1 MCSSSSPLFSPGW
14 WRLCVCCQQP
24 SSIGDSSPSYSHSH
38 HSPPQLGEHPSLLHP
53 ISMHWS
59 IPRLSDWVLNMI
71 QQGYSSLL
79 ADPPLHKCHALVY
92 SSRHQEACT
101 SGCTSESGFSSQYFL
116 FPKKDGGLWA
126 ILDLRLLNYAFMN
139 QPFRM
144 LTEFCFVPQYMTE
157 YHVALLFYSCLE
169 IFAFSAMAVEQL
181 TFGHRSRTIQCLKS
195 ILSAFCDYLCHS
207 SLSLRCYVHERLMHM
222 TQNWKVSK
230 WSSYT
235 KPYCK

>member
-1 MCSSSSPLFSPGW
+1 M
-14 WRLCVCCQQP
+14 
-24 SSIGDSSPSYSHSH
+24 
-38 HSPPQLGEHPSLLHP
+38 
-53 ISMHWS
+53 S
-59 IPRLSDWVLNMI
+59 IPASCIPSACTGVNTKIVRLGSEHDPTR
-71 QQGYSSLL
+71 LL
-79 ADPPLHKCHALVY
+79 QFARRPPLHKCHALVY

-144 LTEFCFVPQYMTE
+144 LTEFCFAPQYMTE

-230 WSSYT
+230 WSSYNQT
-235 KPYCK
+235 LLQVIGN